1 VQIIIN
7 QLNDGSLC
15 EIIVRD
21 NGIGVA
27 SDKLE
32 KLFDRFYQVDS
43 KSFLK
48 HDNIGSGIGLSIVK
62 NLVELHKGDITVA
75 SNPGEYTL
83 FKIVFKTG
91 KQHLENNNNITI
103 ADEPIPFSINI
114 RNTVPG
120 IEMTET
126 GEQQLTQESR
136 NKIRILIVEDNPE
149 IRYYLKQSLHLN
161 YEIIEASN
169 GKTGYKQALHHIPDL
184 VITDVMMPEMDGIE
198 LCKALKNELLTMH
211 IPIIILSA
219 KSTIEDTLQGLETGA
234 DDYVP
239 KPFNEQILLAKVKT
253 LIANRQILIDKYRKQ
268 QINPE
273 EAVEPVGLSFDDPLV
288 TRIVDFIKEN
298 LSDERLNNEKIE
310 EHFKTNKMQLYRK
323 LKAITGWSVNTLI
336 REIKIREATRLL
348 RDSELNISE
357 IAYNLGFS
365 DPLYF
370 SKYFKKEVG
379 VAPQQ
384 YRKQN

>member
-1 VQIIIN
+1 M
-7 QLNDGSLC
+7 
-15 EIIVRD
+15 
-21 NGIGVA
+21 
-27 SDKLE
+27 
-32 KLFDRFYQVDS
+32 
-43 KSFLK
+43 K

-62 NLVELHKGDITVA
+62 NLIELHKGVISVE
-75 SNPGEYTL
+75 SIPSEYTL
-83 FKIVFKTG
+83 FRIVFKSG

-103 ADEPIPFSINI
+103 AEEPIPFSVNI
-114 RNTVPG
+114 RNTGPE
-120 IEMTET
+120 IEITET
-126 GEQQLTQESR
+126 AEHQITQESK

-149 IRYYLKQSLHLN
+149 IRYYLKQSLHMT
-161 YEIIEASN
+161 YEILEASN
-169 GKTGYKQALHHIPDL
+169 GKAGYKQTLQHIPDL